1 MANSTSATVNA
12 LVNGTYGLLLYD
24 NPSNPLQNLVCTNI
38 LPYTLSASSTVNFDL
53 TATVTL
59 SQTVTTPGNVGNTV
73 TYTITAHNNG
83 NSTGTGILI
92 NDIAP
97 SGLAPIV
104 ITPSSG
110 TTYVYVCV
118 GN

>member
-1 MANSTSATVNA
+1 MNKGSLSTTTGTTNALGIILTTLSGVANSTSATVNA

-53 TATVTL
+53 TANVTL
-59 SQTVTTPGNVGNTV
+59 SQTVTTPVNVGNTV

-83 NSTGTGILI
+83 NSTGTG
-92 NDIAP
+92 
-97 SGLAPIV
+97 
-104 ITPSSG
+104 T
-110 TTYVYVCV
+110 
-118 GN
+118 